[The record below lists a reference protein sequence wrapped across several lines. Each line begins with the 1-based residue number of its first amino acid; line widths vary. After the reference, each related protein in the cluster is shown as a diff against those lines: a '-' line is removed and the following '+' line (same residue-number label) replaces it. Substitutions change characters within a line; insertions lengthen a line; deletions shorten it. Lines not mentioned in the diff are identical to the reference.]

1 MKTHQQ
7 QFVHISWTCVDA
19 STKCDF
25 GVSHMPIPK
34 HNFAFSNP
42 NQIVQKAHW
51 KTIVIPFYS
60 HILSLSKSQHE
71 EPNLSRISEVRET
84 SMPSFE
90 SENAQEAKWIN
101 SEFHDI

>member
-1 MKTHQQ
+1 MKTRQQ
-7 QFVHISWTCVDA
+7 KFVHISCTFVDA

-25 GVSHMPIPK
+25 GVFHMPKPK

-42 NQIVQKAHW
+42 NQIGQKANW

-60 HILSLSKSQHE
+60 HILSLLKNQHE
-71 EPNLSRISEVRET
+71 HPNFSRVSEVRET

-90 SENAQEAKWIN
+90 SENAQEAK
-101 SEFHDI
+101 